1 MAPTKKEKTKTD
13 LKEAMFKFSDKKE
26 ELEELLGDPPD
37 EHGVPNSGLVNSILL
52 ELSDKW
58 ETVRSSFMNFVKTRD
73 VEEDRTEV
81 EEWTTKYKQWRKSF
95 VEVRRRVAK
104 AHSSMGIPERV
115 HPLLKP
121 LFSQKCPPSHPTL
134 QPSMPNSLNQPEV
147 LASCDASNLQPSP
160 ATDTTAKCVA
170 AKRNHGYSLP
180 EKAFMVDIG
189 VVDHAGQIK
198 TALQAAAFT
207 GLKLEDEVC
216 MVGESVARLPSE
228 LSSETVS
235 DHLPEEAF
243 MMDMELLPETLALP
257 NKTARDDLKVEIIA
271 TFAGVALSTATSC
284 PTNSHVPYS
293 VMQSWLTVT
302 AVAKFSVKWSETL
315 TPVNRVKLLGEP
327 PPWNEYL

>member
-1 MAPTKKEKTKTD
+1 M
-13 LKEAMFKFSDKKE
+13 M
-26 ELEELLGDPPD
+26 
-37 EHGVPNSGLVNSILL
+37 
-52 ELSDKW
+52 
-58 ETVRSSFMNFVKTRD
+58 
-73 VEEDRTEV
+73 
-81 EEWTTKYKQWRKSF
+81 
-95 VEVRRRVAK
+95 
-104 AHSSMGIPERV
+104 
-115 HPLLKP
+115 
-121 LFSQKCPPSHPTL
+121 
-134 QPSMPNSLNQPEV
+134 
-147 LASCDASNLQPSP
+147 
-160 ATDTTAKCVA
+160 
-170 AKRNHGYSLP
+170 
-180 EKAFMVDIG
+180 DIG
-189 VVDHAGQIK
+189 VVDHAGQIE
-198 TALQAAAFT
+198 TTQQAAAFT
-207 GLKLEDEVC
+207 GLRLEDEVC